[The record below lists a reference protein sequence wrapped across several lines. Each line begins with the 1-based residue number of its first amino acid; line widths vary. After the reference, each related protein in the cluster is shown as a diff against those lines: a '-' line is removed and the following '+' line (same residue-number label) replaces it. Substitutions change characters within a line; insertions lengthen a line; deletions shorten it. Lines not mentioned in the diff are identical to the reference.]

1 MKEDIMSHRTVSLT
15 PEYVFDYRKG
25 SILRKDGNELFLNHR
40 LKSFI
45 TILIENKNDVVTRDE
60 FMTHVWKD
68 IIVNDES
75 ITKAASDFR
84 KFLVKNNIVGLEL
97 ITIRR
102 LGYKLE
108 INEVIISEKGK
119 INFLTL
125 SLKIIGYVL
134 LAMFVMIILIRAAKY

>member
-1 MKEDIMSHRTVSLT
+1 MKEDKIDHRTVSLT

-25 SILRKDGNELFLNHR
+25 SIIRKNGNELFLNNR
-40 LKSFI
+40 LKGFI

-60 FMTHVWKD
+60 LMTHVWKD

-84 KFLVKNNIVGLEL
+84 KFLSNNNIKGLNL

-108 INEVIISEKGK
+108 INETAIPNKIK
-119 INFLTL
+119 INSLKH

-134 LAMFVMIILIRAAKY
+134 LVIVLLVILIRAINY